1 MWQKIK
7 IFFKTMYSL
16 MFLVMFGLFLTQ
28 IWDGEGQKAVMT
40 GIGLMFM
47 LNAAIGE

>member
-7 IFFKTMYSL
+7 LFFKITYSL
-16 MFLVMFGLFLTQ
+16 MFLVLFGVFLTQ
-28 IWDGEGQKAVMT
+28 MWNGEGQKAVMT
-40 GIGLMFM
+40 AIGLMFM